1 MTDSL
6 LSLRD
11 VACAY
16 GDRVVLNDFNLEV
29 YSGQIVCLLG
39 LSGCGKTTVLRT
51 VAGFEPVIEGR
62 IKLRNTIV
70 SNSSYMLP
78 PEKRGLGMV
87 FQDYA
92 LFPHMNVTENICFGL
107 RGATKAEKKS
117 ISSEML
123 SMVGLSDMGER
134 FAHELSGG
142 QQQRIALA
150 RALAVKPDLILM
162 DEPFSNL
169 DVELRERLGVD
180 VREILKEVGIAAIM
194 VTHDQSE
201 AFALADVVGV
211 MQEGKIMQ
219 WDTPYNLYH
228 EPANKSVAGFVGQ
241 GVFIEGELLTPQ
253 SVLTEMGLIQGNR
266 SYSWEIG
273 TTVDV
278 LLRPDDI
285 VPDVDSNLR
294 GEVVYRA
301 FRGASIMYTIR
312 LESGKEVL
320 ALFSGHY
327 DYSVGEVIG
336 FRLAVEHLIGFV
348 E

>member
-6 LSLRD
+6 LSLKD

-16 GDRVVLNDFNLEV
+16 DDRVVLNDFNLEV
-29 YSGQIVCLLG
+29 CAGQIVCLLG
-39 LSGCGKTTVLRT
+39 LSGCGKTTVLRAI
-51 VAGFEPVIEGR
+51 AGFEPVIEGS

-70 SNSSYMLP
+70 SNSNFMLP

-92 LFPHMNVTENICFGL
+92 LFPHMNVTDNICFGL
-107 RGATKAEKKS
+107 RGATKSEKRNV
-117 ISSEML
+117 SSEML
-123 SMVGLSDMGER
+123 NMVGLSDMGER

-180 VREILKEVGIAAIM
+180 VREILKEVGTSAIM

-201 AFALADVVGV
+201 AFALADIVGV

-228 EPANKSVAGFVGQ
+228 EPVNKSVAGFVGQ
-241 GVFIEGELLTPQ
+241 GVFLEGELLTPK
-253 SVLTEMGLIQGNR
+253 SVLTEMGVIQGSC

-273 TTVDV
+273 TKVDV

-285 VPDVDSNLR
+285 VPDPDSKLR

-301 FRGASIMYTIR
+301 FRGASIMYTLK
-312 LESGKEVL
+312 LESGNEVL
-320 ALFSGHY
+320 ALFSGHF
-327 DYSVGEVIG
+327 DYSVGDVIG
-336 FRLAVEHLIGFV
+336 FRLSVEHLIGFV